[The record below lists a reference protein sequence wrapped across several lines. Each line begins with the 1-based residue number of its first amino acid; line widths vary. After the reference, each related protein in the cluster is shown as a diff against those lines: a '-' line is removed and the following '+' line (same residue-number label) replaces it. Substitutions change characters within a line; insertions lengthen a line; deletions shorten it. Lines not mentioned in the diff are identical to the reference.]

1 VATRTDDPG
10 VAVLRGVDRA
20 AFAVALTQRLRGA
33 GVAVPLTAAETLA
46 EALGACPPVDRTRLY
61 WTARVSLLRREQD
74 RERFDAVFAAVFDA
88 VLGVDPHAR
97 RRPTGLDAAPEDP
110 TLVAVPG
117 PETDHTD
124 VEGSSLPWATLP
136 TTVTATVA
144 TDEGTAVPERRPSDR
159 PGAADR
165 PFADLDPA
173 ELAALAESL
182 GEALRE
188 WPRRRSRRHARHPA
202 GHRVALR
209 ATIARSRR
217 TAWEPVELVRT
228 RAVSRPR
235 RVVVL
240 CDVSESMQP
249 HAAALLH
256 LMRVMATG
264 ARAEVFAFSTTLTRL
279 TPVLAHRSPERA
291 VDVAS
296 ALVDDRFGGTRIA
309 TNVEA
314 LLRGR
319 HGDATR
325 GAIVIIASDGW
336 DADPPAA
343 LGAAMA
349 RLRRRAHRIVWLNP
363 RLAGP
368 DYAPRVGALAA
379 ALPHVDAHLPAHS
392 LRALADALALVGHET
407 VS

>member
-1 VATRTDDPG
+1 MTARTDDTG
-10 VAVLRGVDRA
+10 VVVLRGVDRA
-20 AFAVALTQRLRGA
+20 AFAVALTQRLRAA

-46 EALGACPPVDRTRLY
+46 EALGACPPVDRARLY
-61 WTARVSLLRREQD
+61 WTARVTLLRREPD
-74 RERFDAVFAAVFDA
+74 RERFDAVFAAVFHA

-97 RRPTGLDAAPEDP
+97 RRPAGLDDAPEDT
-110 TLVAVPG
+110 TLVPVPG
-117 PETDHTD
+117 PETDATD
-124 VEGSSLPWATLP
+124 EGPALPWATLP

-159 PGAADR
+159 PGAADQ

-182 GEALRE
+182 GTAVRD

-209 ATIARSRR
+209 ATIARSRH

-256 LMRVMATG
+256 LMRVLATG
-264 ARAEVFAFSTTLTRL
+264 AHAEVFAFSTTLTRL

-336 DADPPAA
+336 DADPPEA
-343 LGAAMA
+343 LGTAMA
-349 RLRRRAHRIVWLNP
+349 RLRRRAHRVVWLNP

-379 ALPHVDAHLPAHS
+379 ALPHVDAHLSAHS
-392 LRALADALALVGHET
+392 LRALADALALVGPET
-407 VS
+407 AT